1 MIDLN
6 ELEIKNFVCNE
17 TSSFALSI
25 IDIKTQEVIYTN
37 KVMDEF
43 MIDPK
48 AKKCWDSI
56 YGECDTCSWCA
67 VENII
72 NNEASPSFDFEYFN
86 EKTNKWYQIQNKT
99 TKLNNGTHIL
109 VSIAMDIS
117 VQKEVQSSFI
127 TTQVRLIQQ
136 TEKLKKAQE
145 ELKLLASTD
154 PLTKLFN
161 RRYFLQVSESI
172 LDLDKRNQTDTAIIM
187 LDIDSFKKVNDTYG
201 HKVGDDVLVSLS
213 KLLEELSRKSDIVSR
228 WGGEEFIILLPNTT
242 LDGATVI
249 AEKIRAAVQ
258 SHVVLLEDAKEL
270 KFTVSIGVSCVD
282 NEKDNSI
289 EAASQRA
296 DVALYEA
303 KNGGR
308 NKVCVS

>member
-172 LDLDKRNQTDTAIIM
+172 LDLDKRNQTDTSIIM

-213 KLLEELSRKSDIVSR
+213 KLLEELSRKSDIISR